1 MERESWQNWDSLAY
15 PEQSPPGGE
24 RKPAELGKPCLP
36 RRGPAGWR
44 ERASRTGKALLTL
57 SRARRVERESR
68 QNWGRPMQINI
79 TLKDWTPLP
88 EDSTRS
94 MSLRCHG
101 FAILLKKNS
110 ILFNIHLRFLMFVQV
125 YRFVYFTVFKT
136 SNISVSIQNHSDLA
150 RIRARQFC

>member
-1 MERESWQNWDSLAY
+1 MERESQQNWESLAY

-24 RKPAELGKPCLP
+24 GEPAELGEAHADQHHVEGLDATP
-36 RRGPAGWR
+36 RGQHTQHVPA
-44 ERASRTGKALLTL
+44 
-57 SRARRVERESR
+57 
-68 QNWGRPMQINI
+68 
-79 TLKDWTPLP
+79 
-88 EDSTRS
+88 
-94 MSLRCHG
+94 MSWFCYS
-101 FAILLKKNS
+101 LKKNA